1 MKDWLKPVERVI
13 SHIKCFQNPKCRWKV
28 FLKNV
33 KPKRRLS
40 STVRLLLIS
49 NKHRRN
55 NIVGR
60 CFVCYRSFNLLEKMR
75 FDLRFHLSWNLM
87 RVWPPLMN
95 ENCCC
100 CCGISLNAQC
110 QIHKRQSTQ
119 IFCPHYL
126 FSLCLCMCHWC
137 RKQWGNETLLELES
151 WLEVEGLTFKY
162 GNLCLNS
169 RGPAIEVI
177 ASFSVEGRDKTVAP
191 PPLLLSSMPQMLKSH
206 SKSFRTLAIWHA
218 PTGDVTIN
226 PSKKS
231 QTWHL
236 QLYFNNLSQSTLV
249 VCVIQPLGDHSRLF

>member
-1 MKDWLKPVERVI
+1 M
-13 SHIKCFQNPKCRWKV
+13 
-28 FLKNV
+28 

-75 FDLRFHLSWNLM
+75 FDLRFHLFWNLM

-95 ENCCC
+95 ENCCCC

-177 ASFSVEGRDKTVAP
+177 ASFSVEGRDK
-191 PPLLLSSMPQMLKSH
+191 LLLLHHFYSLRCHK
-206 SKSFRTLAIWHA
+206 R
-218 PTGDVTIN
+218 
-226 PSKKS
+226 
-231 QTWHL
+231 
-236 QLYFNNLSQSTLV
+236 
-249 VCVIQPLGDHSRLF
+249 

>member
-1 MKDWLKPVERVI
+1 
-13 SHIKCFQNPKCRWKV
+13 
-28 FLKNV
+28 
-33 KPKRRLS
+33 
-40 STVRLLLIS
+40 
-49 NKHRRN
+49 
-55 NIVGR
+55 
-60 CFVCYRSFNLLEKMR
+60 MR
-75 FDLRFHLSWNLM
+75 FDLRFHLFWNLM

-119 IFCPHYL
+119 IFCSHYL
-126 FSLCLCMCHWC
+126 FSLCLCMCHWLG
-137 RKQWGNETLLELES
+137 KQWGNETLLELES

-177 ASFSVEGRDKTVAP
+177 ASFSVEGRDKNCC
-191 PPLLLSSMPQMLKSH
+191 SSTTFTLFDATSAKSH
-206 SKSFRTLAIWHA
+206 SKVFEHWHA

-236 QLYFNNLSQSTLV
+236 QLYFDNLSLDTRCLRNST
-249 VCVIQPLGDHSRLF
+249 PRRS